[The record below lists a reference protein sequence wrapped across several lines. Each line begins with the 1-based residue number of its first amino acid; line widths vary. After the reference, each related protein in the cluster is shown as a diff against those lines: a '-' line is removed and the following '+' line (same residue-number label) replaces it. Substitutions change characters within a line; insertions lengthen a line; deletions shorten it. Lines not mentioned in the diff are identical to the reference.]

1 MLELKIKWEVYQDI
15 ADNSLTLYLKEEI
28 DLIIIQYLA
37 IKCMIKVLTLIEAD
51 FQIVELVALRE
62 IRV

>member
-28 DLIIIQYLA
+28 GLIIIQYLA
-37 IKCMIKVLTLIEAD
+37 IKYMIKVLTLIEAD
-51 FQIVELVALRE
+51 FQIVEQVALKEHRA
-62 IRV
+62 